1 MRIAISFFVLLLFAG
16 TTAMAQG
23 FRLSEEERAARAKQ
37 QIDHVVT
44 TLGLTGDKETEVRT
58 ILTQHQEEQAAVF
71 ASFSG
76 DRNREAMRMMRA
88 EMRELQEM
96 TNEKMSA
103 VLSEEELAK
112 YQEILNEQRQ
122 QMRRRGGNR
131 GGSRIN

>member
-1 MRIAISFFVLLLFAG
+1 MRIAISFLVLLLFAG

-96 TNEKMSA
+96 TNEKMTA
-103 VLSEEELAK
+103 VLSEEEMAK